1 MLLCEFFVATKS
13 AESSLRMTETRY
25 LHVPD
30 GLAGERADVALAK
43 LLGMSRSACTE
54 LLASGGVVFNGKPL
68 GKSDR
73 IADGA
78 ILEVTLAPVV
88 NRLEVVPVEVED
100 FRIVYED
107 DDIVVIDKPAGV
119 AAHPSVGWSGP
130 TVSGAL
136 LQLGVKVTTSGAQ
149 ERAGIVQRLDVG
161 TSGLMTVAK
170 TELAYSRLKQM
181 FRDRSVHKVYHALVQ
196 GHPDPSSGTIDAP
209 IARHPKAEFKFTVA
223 ADGKPSV
230 THYSTL
236 EAFPSASLLE
246 VILETGRTHQIR
258 VHFSQFRHPLVGDT
272 MYGADPKL
280 AAKLGIEHQWLH
292 ATRLSF
298 VHPIT
303 GLQVE
308 FTSPHPV
315 ELTRVLEKLAI

>member
-1 MLLCEFFVATKS
+1 MS
-13 AESSLRMTETRY
+13 ETRY
-25 LHVPD
+25 LPVPE
-30 GLAGERADVALAK
+30 GLVGERADVALAK
-43 LLGMSRSACTE
+43 LLGMSRSACSDL
-54 LLASGGVVFNGKPL
+54 LLAGAVLANGKAL

-73 IADGA
+73 ISEGSV
-78 ILEVTLAPVV
+78 LEVILAPIK
-88 NRLEVVPVEVED
+88 NLLEVVPVEVDD
-100 FRIVYED
+100 FRIVFED

-119 AAHPSVGWSGP
+119 AAHPSIGWSGP

-230 THYSTL
+230 THYSTI

-246 VILETGRTHQIR
+246 VVLETGRTHQIR

-280 AAKLGIEHQWLH
+280 AARLGIDRQWLH

-298 VHPIT
+298 AHPIT

-308 FTSPHPV
+308 FSSPHPA
-315 ELTRVLEKLAI
+315 ELTLVLEKLAI